1 MHLFKTYDEPGQ
13 DVAQRSDRHIN
24 PAGCGAWRGLDA
36 PGKQPLKYLA
46 AESRLKVSARIGRE
60 IILRWSIDYG
70 FSNRVRL
77 TVVVSNRVRQYI
89 LYPHCQVG
97 SVGPEHSWLFQ
108 ISNK

>member
-46 AESRLKVSARIGRE
+46 AADWKFLLVLGEKS
-60 IILRWSIDYG
+60 
-70 FSNRVRL
+70 
-77 TVVVSNRVRQYI
+77 
-89 LYPHCQVG
+89 
-97 SVGPEHSWLFQ
+97 
-108 ISNK
+108 